1 MRILNKLVSVVLC
14 LVLLSNIAIT
24 ALAEEPTNNVKDLIT
39 YCVPVI
45 SNEYTDKTVVFYEYQ
60 GKYYLD
66 IEDIKNFT
74 RSTVSET
81 DSKIVITHGI
91 RELEIDKST
100 GHLIDSTVY
109 DQGTIP
115 FLAYEGKYLCE
126 GIPMLMYL
134 GAACTIRDE
143 VALEVLMP
151 SITIWESI
159 MPDYLDYYFNIT
171 ELYGGEDNVKI
182 SLICD
187 ILSDVLDG
195 VSGHGLFA
203 DGDTH
208 LEDALFEILEVDMM
222 KYTSVREAVA
232 TKNQDIND
240 FLSSDAVGTLLE
252 GGSNATDTVSEV
264 LDYYSDFYLETEILK
279 NNIRW
284 QHSYNV
290 GDIDS
295 ASKLSKQINSQV
307 YEQSSIKAY
316 LGTYENLADVLDLGM
331 IAFDTA
337 VTSYGLM
344 QYDNDIK
351 NLFARTINDEMF
363 NYVGYNE
370 ISWTNVS
377 NRISNK
383 LSSNEAI
390 VASTAVENLTEYVA
404 GELVEGGT
412 AQALSAF
419 TSKANIYV
427 AAAQIATFVSS
438 LINKD
443 LHEAYSADMNAIW
456 LSAVQ
461 YDIARL
467 TTQVLLKAG
476 EEEKFSNVASIE
488 KLKDMLALYYRTTIA
503 FSENI
508 AVSID
513 EFGNKNKDEWVKYF
527 SSTTDASVANYAA
540 QYLYRITNCTIV
552 PIIKYVGLNDSL
564 LDSEWM
570 ENYVSSDKLSYE
582 MREEYFES
590 KTSTGILFLTNKI
603 SYPYF
608 LGSSEVEKKINARY
622 EEIINNYRES
632 SSEDIESWYET
643 VVEYDELYKLPFY
656 NNMEITV
663 SYNENGYVSLLEWVH
678 DWPGGMHPY
687 HYENGITYD
696 IETAQ
701 EVDYS
706 RFFIGNDE
714 EIKSLLNKKASDLG
728 YSKYYQDKWYEN
740 SQFVLTTDGI
750 CFYFWVGDAVARQEI
765 VVPYSEGEEPF
776 VYINPQQN
784 KVPATKDSA
793 LSKEEIKELF
803 IKANNLYDG
812 WLCHGW
818 APELD
823 KNNIITIN
831 GNQYA
836 YITSSDFNSVS
847 SLKNEL
853 KKYFSEEIYRDYIG
867 HYYIME
873 DGKMYGLVELGQG
886 GDMHPNKLS
895 LTINSMSEKE
905 CSFTVTSY
913 YNQGDSYSNDYK
925 IKLINGN
932 WIFVENFVENLGL
945 YFNNDMQWLS

>member
-307 YEQSSIKAY
+307 YEQSSIKAN

-412 AQALSAF
+412 VQALSAF

-552 PIIKYVGLNDSL
+552 PIIKYMGLNDNLLNGEWVKNYKSTNTNFSDIL
-564 LDSEWM
+564 LNNLWYNEIQAFNEYRFFEDGTLIENPGDFQRTLSYAINGNYLTITWAPGITTNLKYVSKKDNYNWDADLFFYNTVYNTLEENEHFFYQVDWVDSGGPSDNVMWLRKQKDALNVCGDNLTWNLTDSGEFIICGKGEMYSYLDSLPPWHNIKDSIKKVTIEQGVTSIGDCAFFYCEKLQQVNISQSVTSIGVSAFSGTIISDITIP
-570 ENYVSSDKLSYE
+570 ENVNIIGSSAFQDCKELNKITILNSNCTIENAEASSISNTATICSYE
-582 MREEYFES
+582 KS
-590 KTSTGILFLTNKI
+590 
-603 SYPYF
+603 
-608 LGSSEVEKKINARY
+608 
-622 EEIINNYRES
+622 
-632 SSEDIESWYET
+632 
-643 VVEYDELYKLPFY
+643 
-656 NNMEITV
+656 
-663 SYNENGYVSLLEWVH
+663 
-678 DWPGGMHPY
+678 
-687 HYENGITYD
+687 
-696 IETAQ
+696 TAQ
-701 EVDYS
+701 WYA
-706 RFFIGNDE
+706 DE
-714 EIKSLLNKKASDLG
+714 FN
-728 YSKYYQDKWYEN
+728 
-740 SQFVLTTDGI
+740 
-750 CFYFWVGDAVARQEI
+750 R
-765 VVPYSEGEEPF
+765 PF
-776 VYINPQQN
+776 VALENN
-784 KVPATKDSA
+784 AKDGNVP
-793 LSKEEIKELF
+793 ENIKELVLKIF
-803 IKANNLYDG
+803 KHKHPNLGGTLVIFDDEIIETNTHYFVTVRIQLDDANANSGANQLFADTTI
-812 WLCHGW
+812 
-818 APELD
+818 D
-823 KNNIITIN
+823 KST
-831 GNQYA
+831 
-836 YITSSDFNSVS
+836 
-847 SLKNEL
+847 
-853 KKYFSEEIYRDYIG
+853 
-867 HYYIME
+867 
-873 DGKMYGLVELGQG
+873 GKMYINNEYI
-886 GDMHPNKLS
+886 DKL
-895 LTINSMSEKE
+895 
-905 CSFTVTSY
+905 
-913 YNQGDSYSNDYK
+913 
-925 IKLINGN
+925 
-932 WIFVENFVENLGL
+932 W
-945 YFNNDMQWLS
+945 